1 MQIVFEKKI
10 FKDFDKIDDFILQK
24 VHILIFGLQSI
35 KTLEDIKMGFD
46 CKKMQWYT
54 SYYRIRIGEYRL
66 GFSVEKDKVK
76 LIRFLHRKDIY
87 RYFP

>member
-1 MQIVFEKKI
+1 MQIVLEKKI

-24 VHILIFGLQSI
+24 LQILILGLQNI
-35 KTLEDIKMGFD
+35 ETLEEVKVTFD
-46 CKKMQWYT
+46 CKKMQGYT

-66 GFSVEKDKVK
+66 GFSVDKDQVR

-87 RYFP
+87 KFFP